1 MITNGLQINI
11 VNNLYRAWILLKF
24 AFFDKKCIIIMK
36 FKSLWKE
43 IIASH
48 NSKIEGQQL
57 RSWDK
62 RQGRVV

>member
-1 MITNGLQINI
+1 
-11 VNNLYRAWILLKF
+11 
-24 AFFDKKCIIIMK
+24 MK